1 MLKSKPAARHS
12 GRRAIATPKRITQSD
27 SSAQKPASFTDGQIM
42 RAQEPVSDRLFC
54 RWTSRARSR
63 RRAISR
69 FDLILTPCTCRTD
82 RPNAR
87 ANFRITRSSG
97 ETFQQLLMSLR
108 SSVNELR
115 CFNGFRLASGVSLAT
130 STGRSGLIVDAI
142 STAAAPVMNVF
153 SAKVATRTQ
162 TRPPGQPKA

>member
-1 MLKSKPAARHS
+1 
-12 GRRAIATPKRITQSD
+12 
-27 SSAQKPASFTDGQIM
+27 M

-82 RPNAR
+82 RPNSR

-108 SSVNELR
+108 SSANELR